1 MKLLKAVTLG
11 LVGWGVLRVLGSA
24 QRNKQPAQKDV
35 MTRWEGEGGSIP
47 EVVTPQSR
55 AAEITSSSL

>member
-11 LVGWGVLRVLGSA
+11 LLGWGVMRAVRSA

-55 AAEITSSSL
+55 AAERSSSGL